1 MIITENK
8 IIFAIVT
15 GVSALLKRYSMT
27 KRYFLFFL
35 IFLLSAVGLLCGCSR
50 SDRKLVIGVSQC
62 SEDIW
67 RTKLNQELL
76 VSSHFY
82 DNVEVRFES
91 ADDDSRKQIA
101 QISRFV
107 ADQVDLLII
116 SPNQTQAIAP
126 AVEAAF
132 DAGIPVILFDRKIDS
147 DKYTAFMGAD
157 NVEIGRIMGRHIADV
172 LGGKGKI
179 LEIQG
184 LEGSSPASDRH
195 EGFLQAVSDYPG
207 LEVVGSYYGGWL
219 QEGGRNAMKAFL
231 AAGGQC
237 DAVFAQN
244 DRMARGAREVMPDP
258 SNVRFFGIDALAG
271 ENGGLNDVIN
281 GDLDASYVYPTR
293 GDMVME
299 LAMDIL
305 SGKPY
310 QRENRLES
318 ALVDSHNA
326 KMLMMQEDEIS
337 DQQEKVEWVNA
348 KLDNFLTQYNL
359 QRLVLWLTL
368 GFLALLTVAAVLFS
382 WSYIHTRRLNA
393 ELATRNQELQDLS
406 HKLEESMANKLD
418 FFTSVSHDL
427 RTPLSLVAGPLE
439 HVLTS
444 PLSSDQR
451 KSLMIARRNVD
462 FMLRL
467 VGNILDFRKIENGS
481 MQLKMSR
488 FDLAAAIQE
497 WMTGFSDAAVDRTFR
512 YDGPKSLMVEADMH
526 LAERALF
533 NLLSNAFKFT
543 PVGGSVTVSL
553 VQEGDEA
560 ILAVLDT
567 GKGISPDKLPFIFD
581 RFYQVGDSSSGT
593 GIGLALVRS
602 IAALHGGTVSVDSR
616 EGQGSCF
623 SVRFPLTH
631 PETAVE
637 EASLESAQYTES
649 YMNAYEGRDDR
660 ARQVI
665 ELLDPTDDRLPTILV
680 VDDNEDLRSF
690 IQSLLSEECRVLTA
704 ADGEEA
710 FQKATREQ
718 PDLIISDVM
727 MPVMDGLE
735 CCRRLKSQLATS
747 HIPII
752 LLTAK
757 TLDEQRAEGYD
768 SGADAYISKPFS
780 EKVLLTRIN
789 NLLRSRAQLKE
800 HYLETGESLSPSREN
815 DFLARFRSIVQKN
828 LAESELNV
836 EQIAADLGLG
846 RVQLFR
852 KIKSLTGYSP
862 QEIIR
867 IMRLKAAERLLKT
880 TDLNVSEVAYK
891 VGFGTP
897 SYFSKCYR
905 EFFGKQPNED
915 R

>member
-1 MIITENK
+1 M
-8 IIFAIVT
+8 
-15 GVSALLKRYSMT
+15 LRRYS
-27 KRYFLFFL
+27 YILLFLF
-35 IFLLSAVGLLCGCSR
+35 AVSTLCGCSHV
-50 SDRKLVIGVSQC
+50 DKKLVIGVSQC

-76 VSSHFY
+76 VSSRFY
-82 DNVEVRFES
+82 DNVEVRFAS
-91 ADDDSRKQIA
+91 ADDDSHRQIA

-116 SPNQTQAIAP
+116 SPNQTHAIAP

-147 DKYTAFMGAD
+147 DKYTAFIGAD
-157 NVEIGRIMGRHIADV
+157 NVEIGRIMGQHIADV
-172 LGGKGKI
+172 LGGRGRI

-184 LEGSSPASDRH
+184 LEGSSPAMDRH
-195 EGFLQAVSDYPG
+195 EGFMQAVSDYPG
-207 LEVVGSYYGGWL
+207 LEIVGSYYGGWL
-219 QEGGRNAMKAFL
+219 EEGGRNAMKEFL
-231 AAGGQC
+231 AGGGQC

-244 DRMARGAREVMPDP
+244 DRMARGAREVTPDP
-258 SNVRFFGIDALAG
+258 SAVMYFGIDALPG
-271 ENGGLNDVIN
+271 ENGGLSDVIN
-281 GDLDASYVYPTR
+281 GILVASYLYPTR

-305 SGKPY
+305 SGRPY
-310 QRENRLES
+310 QRDNRLES

-326 KMLMMQEDEIS
+326 KMRMMQEDELS
-337 DQQEKVEWVNA
+337 GQQEKVEWVNA
-348 KLDNFLTQYNL
+348 RLDTFLAQYSL

-368 GFLALLTVAAVLFS
+368 GLLALLIVASVLFA
-382 WSYIHTRRLNA
+382 WNYIHTRRLNA
-393 ELATRNQELQDLS
+393 ELATRNVELQDLS
-406 HKLEESMANKLD
+406 LKLKESMATKLD

-439 HVLTS
+439 HVLTG
-444 PLSSDQR
+444 PLSSEQR
-451 KSLMIARRNVD
+451 KSLTIARRNVD
-462 FMLRL
+462 IMLRL

-481 MQLKMSR
+481 MQLKLSR

-497 WMTGFSDAAVDRTFR
+497 WMTGFSDASVDRTFR
-512 YDGPKSLMVEADMH
+512 YDGPRSLMIEADMQ
-526 LAERALF
+526 LVERSLF

-543 PVGGSVTVSL
+543 PAGGCVTVSL
-553 VQEGDEA
+553 AQDGNE
-560 ILAVLDT
+560 AVLGVRDT
-567 GKGISPDKLPFIFD
+567 GKGIASDKLPFIFD
-581 RFYQVGDSSSGT
+581 RFYQVGESSSSGT

-602 IAALHGGTVSVDSR
+602 IAELHGGSVSVDSQ
-616 EGQGSCF
+616 EGKGSCF
-623 SVRFPLTH
+623 SICFPLTH
-631 PETAVE
+631 PGMTVE
-637 EASLESAQYTES
+637 EASLESAHYTES
-649 YMNAYEGRDDR
+649 FLNAYESRNDR

-665 ELLDPTDDRLPTILV
+665 ERMDPMDDRLPTILV

-718 PDLIISDVM
+718 PDLVISDVM

-757 TLDEQRAEGYD
+757 SLDEQRAEGYD

>member
-1 MIITENK
+1 M
-8 IIFAIVT
+8 
-15 GVSALLKRYSMT
+15 S
-27 KRYFLFFL
+27 KRYFLL
-35 IFLLSAVGLLCGCSR
+35 LFLLSAVALLVGCSR
-50 SDRKLVIGVSQC
+50 GDRKLVIGVSQC

-82 DNVEVRFES
+82 DNVEIRFES

-147 DKYTAFMGAD
+147 DKYTAFIGAD
-157 NVEIGRIMGRHIADV
+157 NVEIGRIMGHHIADV
-172 LGGKGKI
+172 LGRKGRI

-195 EGFLQAVSDYPG
+195 EGFLQAISDYPE

-219 QEGGRNAMKAFL
+219 QEGGRNAMKEFL

-244 DRMARGAREVMPDP
+244 DRMARGAREVTPNP
-258 SNVRFFGIDALAG
+258 SSVRFFGIDALAG

-305 SGKPY
+305 SGRPY

-337 DQQEKVEWVNA
+337 GQQEKVEWVNA

-359 QRLVLWLTL
+359 QRLVLWLML
-368 GFLALLTVAAVLFS
+368 GFLALLIVAVALFS

-451 KSLMIARRNVD
+451 KSLTIARRNVD

-497 WMTGFSDAAVDRTFR
+497 WMTGFMDAALDRTFR

-543 PVGGSVTVSL
+543 PAGGSVTVSL
-553 VQEGDEA
+553 VQDGGEA
-560 ILAVLDT
+560 ILAVRDT
-567 GKGISPDKLPFIFD
+567 GKGISRDKLPFIFD
-581 RFYQVGDSSSGT
+581 RFYQAGDTSSSGT

-602 IAALHGGTVSVDSR
+602 IAALHGGAVSVDSQ

-623 SVRFPLTH
+623 SIRFPLTH
-631 PETAVE
+631 PGMDVE
-637 EASLESAQYTES
+637 EASLESAHFTES
-649 YMNAYEGRDDR
+649 YLDAYSGREER

-665 ELLDPTDDRLPTILV
+665 ERMDPMDDRFPTILV

-690 IQSLLSEECRVLTA
+690 IQSLLSGECRVLTA

-735 CCRRLKSQLATS
+735 CCRRLKAQLATS
-747 HIPII
+747 HIPVI

-757 TLDEQRAEGYD
+757 SLDEQRAEGYD

-800 HYLETGESLSPSREN
+800 HYLETGESLSPAREN

-828 LAESELNV
+828 LAESDLNV
-836 EQIAADLGLG
+836 EQIAAEMGLG

-852 KIKSLTGYSP
+852 KVKSLTGYSP

-880 TDLNVSEVAYK
+880 TDLNVSEIAYK